1 MFDGAVIK
9 QLEVHGMTIAPMKV
23 GGEDIFLFPKFGEAE
38 AEAEPTTG
46 NPRWRAHQLAFGVI
60 DFETVVSDLE
70 NKGSKLENLRPNG
83 LPLALFS
90 GPDGV
95 QIELVGE

>member
-23 GGEDIFLFPKFGEAE
+23 GGEDIFLFPKFGE

-70 NKGSKLENLRPNG
+70 NKGSKLEKLRPNG

-95 QIELVGE
+95 QIELVGK

>member
-9 QLEVHGMTIAPMKV
+9 QLEVDGMTIDPMKV
-23 GGEDIFLFPKFGEAE
+23 GGEDIFLFPKFGK

-46 NPRWRAHQLAFGVI
+46 NPRWKARQLAFSVI

>member
-1 MFDGAVIK
+1 MFHGVVIK
-9 QLEVHGMTIAPMKV
+9 QLEVHGMTIAPPMKI
-23 GGEDIFLFPKFGEAE
+23 GGEDTFLFPKFGEADV
-38 AEAEPTTG
+38 EPTTG
-46 NPRWRAHQLAFGVI
+46 NPYWRNHQLAFGVI

-70 NKGSKLENLRPNG
+70 DKGSKLENLRPNG

-90 GPDGV
+90 GSDGV